1 VDAFMAASAT
11 EAYWLQLE
19 PRGIQTILQ
28 DMLSRGSACR
38 ASLSEVK
45 QLARIFSRIVDAK
58 SPFTA
63 EHSLGVAQLSRLL
76 AERMNVSP
84 LNCDKIEIAG
94 LLHDLGKLRVPD
106 EVLDKPGMLDERER
120 KIINTHSFET
130 YQILRHIK
138 GFEDIAQWAAYH
150 HEEPDGNG
158 YPFHLA
164 GRSLPLEARILRVA
178 DIFQAMAQ
186 DRPYRAGLPA
196 PAVLEFLNQ
205 LVAKGRLEAAI
216 VQVAAD
222 DMPAA
227 MAAARPLTHKAPL
240 EP

>member
-1 VDAFMAASAT
+1 M
-11 EAYWLQLE
+11 
-19 PRGIQTILQ
+19 
-28 DMLSRGSACR
+28 
-38 ASLSEVK
+38 SEIK

-94 LLHDLGKLRVPD
+94 LLHDLGKLRYRTRCWTSRNAGRAGTQDHQYPQFRDLPD
-106 EVLDKPGMLDERER
+106 PPSHQG
-120 KIINTHSFET
+120 I
-130 YQILRHIK
+130 
-138 GFEDIAQWAAYH
+138 EDIAQWAAYH

-164 GRSLPLEARILRVA
+164 GGSLPLEARILRVA

-196 PAVLEFLNQ
+196 PAVLDFINQ

-216 VQVAAD
+216 VQVATD

-227 MAAARPLTHKAPL
+227 MAAARPLTHKDLL